1 MNYEVQIFAKDKT
14 KFIRFQDD
22 ERADF
27 YKSRMT
33 AWEDFYY
40 ALGSVIDD
48 KAEKIRKDDTLIAR
62 LEVKQI
68 YFDEVIDIMCEDLTP
83 DLVKLL
89 TEEQEISVLV

>member
-1 MNYEVQIFAKDKT
+1 
-14 KFIRFQDD
+14 
-22 ERADF
+22 
-27 YKSRMT
+27 MT